1 MEKYSEDKELDFV
14 RRFREL
20 MSYNGL
26 TLPKGSK
33 IYLRLDSTEPD
44 FENKIV
50 KYKESIHFERVR
62 PMKLYEIQQY
72 LEYGNTKD

>member
-1 MEKYSEDKELDFV
+1 
-14 RRFREL
+14 

-33 IYLRLDSTEPD
+33 IYLKLDSTEID
-44 FENKIV
+44 FENQVV

-62 PMKLYEIQQY
+62 PMTLAEISQHI
-72 LEYGNTKD
+72 EY

>member
-1 MEKYSEDKELDFV
+1 MEKCSEDKELDFV
-14 RRFREL
+14 KGFREL

-33 IYLRLDSTEPD
+33 IYLKIDGIETD

-62 PMKLYEIQQY
+62 PMTQAEIFQHIKY
-72 LEYGNTKD
+72 

>member
-1 MEKYSEDKELDFV
+1 MEKCSEDKELDFV
-14 RRFREL
+14 RGFREL

-33 IYLRLDSTEPD
+33 IYLKLDSTERD
-44 FENKIV
+44 FENNVV

-62 PMKLYEIQQY
+62 PMTLAEISQH
-72 LEYGNTKD
+72 LEYE

>member
-1 MEKYSEDKELDFV
+1 MEKCSEDKELDFV
-14 RRFREL
+14 RGFREL

-33 IYLRLDSTEPD
+33 IYLKLDGTERD
-44 FENKIV
+44 FENKVV

-62 PMKLYEIQQY
+62 PMTFAEIFQHFEYE
-72 LEYGNTKD
+72 

>member
-1 MEKYSEDKELDFV
+1 MEKCSEDKYLDFV
-14 RRFREL
+14 KGFREL

-33 IYLRLDSTEPD
+33 IYLKIDGIETD
-44 FENKIV
+44 FGNKVV

-62 PMKLYEIQQY
+62 PMKLYEIQQH

>member
-1 MEKYSEDKELDFV
+1 MSQDQFNEDKELDFV
-14 RRFREL
+14 KRFREL

-33 IYLRLDSTEPD
+33 IYLEIDSIESD
-44 FENKIV
+44 FEDNVV

-62 PMKLYEIQQY
+62 PMTLAEISQHLKYE
-72 LEYGNTKD
+72 

>member
-1 MEKYSEDKELDFV
+1 MEKCSEDKELDFV
-14 RRFREL
+14 KGFREL

-33 IYLRLDSTEPD
+33 IYLRLDDTEKD
-44 FENKIV
+44 FENKVV

-62 PMKLYEIQQY
+62 PMTLAEIFQHIKYE
-72 LEYGNTKD
+72 

>member
-14 RRFREL
+14 KGFREL

-33 IYLRLDSTEPD
+33 IHLKIDSIERD
-44 FENKIV
+44 FENNVV

-62 PMKLYEIQQY
+62 PMTLAEISHH
-72 LEYGNTKD
+72 LEYE

>member
-1 MEKYSEDKELDFV
+1 MEKCSEDKELDFV
-14 RRFREL
+14 KGFREL

-33 IYLRLDSTEPD
+33 IYLKIDSIERD
-44 FENKIV
+44 FEDKVV
-50 KYKESIHFERVR
+50 KYKESIHFERER
-62 PMKLYEIQQY
+62 PMTLAEIQQH